1 MSHAGPIVSV
11 AGKNASDQTR
21 SNGVS
26 RQVLDGVLFEG
37 TPLPPFGQFL
47 HDVGAWAA
55 LAAHEKRSLH
65 VGLLLPTDAYAAVL
79 VALGAAVRRS
89 DLAPLSGGE
98 DAAKRLDQLS
108 RLDIGEPVWFLDR
121 GRKYKAFYEGTAAGS
136 DGVVR
141 TLVRTEGH
149 GRGGLTQHLPAERI
163 LDVVPATE
171 AAWEDLPLSQKGVAL
186 RGSPELV
193 EAVFGREVNAVLTVP
208 RVDAVVVGRKA
219 AVVEDLD
226 LPCSSATGE
235 GRLCDL
241 VRLKEAGFGSSYR
254 SRWVSARST
263 NLDEVA
269 SAPHRPVVV
278 LNGATNHLDGFY
290 RAQGG
295 VTVSVLG
302 AAEPQSMEAVEDL
315 QSALF
320 MGTHRPGELPADIRV
335 PPGVSVFVME
345 T

>member
-1 MSHAGPIVSV
+1 M
-11 AGKNASDQTR
+11 
-21 SNGVS
+21 
-26 RQVLDGVLFEG
+26 LDGVLFAG
-37 TPLPPFGQFL
+37 KPLPPFGEFL

-55 LAAHEKRSLH
+55 AAAQDNRSLH

-89 DLAPLSGGE
+89 DLAPVGGGE
-98 DAAKRLDQLS
+98 DATKRLEQLS
-108 RLDIGEPVWFLDR
+108 RLDLGEPVWFLDR
-121 GRKYKAFYEGTAAGS
+121 GRKYKAFYEGTATGS

-163 LDVVPATE
+163 LDVVPANE
-171 AAWEDLPLSQKGVAL
+171 AAWEDLPLSQKGAAL

-208 RVDAVVVGRKA
+208 RVDAVVVGRRA
-219 AVVEDLD
+219 AVVEELD
-226 LPCSSATGE
+226 MPCSSATGE
-235 GRLCDL
+235 GYLRDL

-263 NLDEVA
+263 HLEDVVF
-269 SAPHRPVVV
+269 APHWPVVV

-290 RAQGG
+290 RAHGG

-302 AAEPQSMEAVEDL
+302 AAEPQAMEAVEDL

-320 MGTHRPGELPADIRV
+320 MGTHRPGELPDDIRV